1 MTILLV
7 RHGETAG
14 NALRILQRA
23 DVPLNE
29 CGIRQSEQLA
39 GRLFDHGFVH
49 IVCSDLLRARM
60 TAAPLATRSG
70 IAIEESPLLQER
82 NFGDLRG
89 VPYAELTE
97 NPFGPDFAP
106 PNGEDWPT
114 FHARVAD
121 AFDFIMRRRRS
132 ANGMLVVVTHGLVCR
147 ALVERHA
154 LLPEGVVAPERFE
167 NASVTMLHED
177 APHAV
182 SLINC
187 TRHLVTA
194 YFKNAFLK
202 QYEKFSTFLRNELC
216 SNNLTDFRL
225 KKGLDHLEAVRERF
239 QTITS
244 RFASYQAQWLNVH
257 GDFPLLQRIA
267 LPISIGSVRYPGI
280 KIHETRIIRL
290 MEVLLHGGTQ
300 VAGWTAKQIHEPS

>member
-1 MTILLV
+1 MNFRGHLPGRVGVGIARFSSPARTHAANDVGMTILLV

-14 NALRILQRA
+14 NASRILQRA

-29 CGIRQSEQLA
+29 RGMRQAEQLA
-39 GRLFDHGFVH
+39 RRLFDHGFVH

-60 TAAPLATRSG
+60 TAAPLAARSG
-70 IAIEESPLLQER
+70 IAIEENPLLEER

-114 FHARVAD
+114 FHSRVAD
-121 AFDFIMRRRRS
+121 AFDFMVSRRRS
-132 ANGMLVVVTHGLVCR
+132 VNGTMVVVTHGLVCR

-154 LLPEGVVAPERFE
+154 LLPEGVVAPERFD
-167 NASVTMLHED
+167 NTSVTVLHED
-177 APHAV
+177 APHAT

-194 YFKNAFLK
+194 
-202 QYEKFSTFLRNELC
+202 
-216 SNNLTDFRL
+216 
-225 KKGLDHLEAVRERF
+225 LEVDR
-239 QTITS
+239 
-244 RFASYQAQWLNVH
+244 
-257 GDFPLLQRIA
+257 D
-267 LPISIGSVRYPGI
+267 
-280 KIHETRIIRL
+280 
-290 MEVLLHGGTQ
+290 GGP
-300 VAGWTAKQIHEPS
+300 A